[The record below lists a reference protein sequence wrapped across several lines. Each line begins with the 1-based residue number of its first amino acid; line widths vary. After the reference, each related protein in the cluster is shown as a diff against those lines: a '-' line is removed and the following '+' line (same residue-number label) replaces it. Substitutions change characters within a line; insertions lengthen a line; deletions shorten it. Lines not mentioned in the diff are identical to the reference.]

1 MLEPYDV
8 VVVKTAMDL
17 DLGHELLLGTG
28 LCQRSLRNDL
38 GGRHSL
44 SLKVCEFIALSE
56 TSLAE
61 ELSAEVFLDA
71 DVTVEL
77 NDFLFNNNL
86 GGILLVLHGL
96 SCLLGLLH
104 CFYLSAELVVLSFRA
119 LYFLIIRI

>member
-1 MLEPYDV
+1 MLESNDM

-28 LCQRSLRNDL
+28 LCQRSLCNDL

-44 SLKVCEFIALSE
+44 SLKVCEFITLSE

-61 ELSAEVFLDA
+61 ELTAKVFLDT

-77 NDFLFNNNL
+77 DNFLFNNNL

-104 CFYLSAELVVLSFRA
+104 CFYLSELVVRSYRA

>member
-1 MLEPYDV
+1 MLESNDV

-17 DLGHELLLGTG
+17 DLGHELLLGTR
-28 LCQRSLRNDL
+28 LCQRSLCNDL

-56 TSLAE
+56 TSLAK
-61 ELSAEVFLDA
+61 ELTTKVFLDT

-77 NDFLFNNNL
+77 DNFLFNNNL

-104 CFYLSAELVVLSFRA
+104 CFYLSELVVRSYRA

>member
-1 MLEPYDV
+1 MLEAYDV
-8 VVVKTAMDL
+8 VMMKAAMDL

-28 LCQRSLRNDL
+28 LRQRSLCNDL

-56 TSLAE
+56 ATLSE
-61 ELSAEVFLDA
+61 ELSAEVFLDT

-77 NDFLFNNNL
+77 NNFLFNNNL

-96 SCLLGLLH
+96 SCLLRLLH
-104 CFYLSAELVVLSFRA
+104 CFYLSELVVRSFRA

>member
-1 MLEPYDV
+1 VLESNDV

-17 DLGHELLLGTG
+17 DLGHELLLGTR
-28 LCQRSLRNDL
+28 LCQRSLCNDL

-56 TSLAE
+56 TSLAK
-61 ELSAEVFLDA
+61 ELTTKIFLDT

-77 NDFLFNNNL
+77 DDFLFNNNL

-104 CFYLSAELVVLSFRA
+104 CFYLSELVVRSYRA

>member
-1 MLEPYDV
+1 M

-17 DLGHELLLGTG
+17 DLGHELLLGTR
-28 LCQRSLRNDL
+28 LCQRSLCNDL

-44 SLKVCEFIALSE
+44 SLKVCEFITLSE

-61 ELSAEVFLDA
+61 ELTAKVFLDT

-77 NDFLFNNNL
+77 DNFLFNNNL

-104 CFYLSAELVVLSFRA
+104 CFYLSELVVRSYRA

>member
-1 MLEPYDV
+1 MLESNDV

-17 DLGHELLLGTG
+17 DFGHELLLGTR
-28 LCQRSLRNDL
+28 LCQRSLCNDL

-56 TSLAE
+56 TSLAK
-61 ELSAEVFLDA
+61 ELTAKVFLDT

-77 NDFLFNNNL
+77 DNFLFNNNL

-104 CFYLSAELVVLSFRA
+104 CFYLSELVVRSYRA